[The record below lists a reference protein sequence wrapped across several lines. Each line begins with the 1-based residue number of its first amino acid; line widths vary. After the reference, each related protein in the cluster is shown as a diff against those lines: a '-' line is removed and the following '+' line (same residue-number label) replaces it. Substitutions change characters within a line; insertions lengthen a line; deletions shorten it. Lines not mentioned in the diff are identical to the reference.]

1 VLDAIRSRRATF
13 SADAGSLDGHLSP
26 EERAAIR
33 EHALKLLHRADVLNV
48 VPTPLDQVIQV
59 AKLVAAGEITLD
71 EGEKRQLRKMF
82 GALVDGVLGKLRGV
96 IHLRAREIWV
106 QPDLHELKR
115 RFVIAHEIGHD
126 LLPWQRELAYL
137 DDDARLRDDIRIR
150 LSVRRTKPLSNF
162 SPRATAC
169 SGRRTTRRY
178 RYRSSLA

>member
-1 VLDAIRSRRATF
+1 
-13 SADAGSLDGHLSP
+13 
-26 EERAAIR
+26 
-33 EHALKLLHRADVLNV
+33 
-48 VPTPLDQVIQV
+48 
-59 AKLVAAGEITLD
+59 
-71 EGEKRQLRKMF
+71 MF

-150 LSVRRTKPLSNF
+150 SEREANQTAIELLAQDDRLQREADDSPLSL
-162 SPRATAC
+162 SLLSSLSAKYQISLQATA
-169 SGRRTTRRY
+169 RRVVEETRRG
-178 RYRSSLA
+178 RGHGNPLSRA